1 MNQMDKP
8 KWRQANVS
16 INEKNKSK
24 WKQVKHDE
32 SGMGQ

>member
-8 KWRQANVS
+8 KWRQVNVN
-16 INEKNKSK
+16 INEENKPK